1 MNFAHPYILLSLWAV
16 VPLALTVYW
25 GLSRRKKILNGFAAG
40 EGLSRLTAD
49 VAPARRTVGAILLIM
64 AASLA
69 LVALAG
75 PLYGFRWEKIER
87 RGVDI
92 MVALDCSRS
101 MMAKDIDPTRLTRA
115 KYEIIDLLG
124 MLSGDRIG
132 LVAFA
137 GSAFM
142 QCPLTM
148 DYSAF
153 HLFLESLSPDMLPV
167 GGTDLGDA
175 VLTAVSGFNAEDDSD
190 KAIIL
195 ITDGEQTAGADPV
208 EAARK
213 AADKNIKI
221 FCIGVGND
229 QGAPIPESNGGFK
242 KNREGKIVL
251 TRLDE
256 ETLRRM
262 AAVSGGAFVRS
273 VAGDMDLEVI
283 YKDKIRD
290 TMEQKTLESGRKKIW
305 EDRFQWF
312 LALALLC
319 LAVEMFLPRCRNGA
333 VRAVMLLILLT
344 VCTGAADA
352 RAGTVYGNV
361 QQGRTAYEAGQYEKA
376 LKHFIDAQ
384 LADPDNGE
392 LYYNIGSAY
401 YKTGKFDEAADNFK
415 KSLDLFKDKDNDQ
428 SQGSQRTDAWYN
440 LGNAYY
446 RQQLFKD
453 AIDAYQKALS
463 IDAEDKEARD
473 NLDLAK
479 KALEEQKKQHN
490 RQQQQG
496 DKQQNQKED
505 QQNKQQGDQQQ
516 QKDDN
521 QQQGDQKDKQQASQQ
536 QKKQNQDDQGRN
548 GNKQNGDQSQ
558 TGAEKEQSAA
568 GDKNQPDQP
577 DETRRQKNGGD
588 HEPERHPAGG
598 QNMKQDEQQPGR
610 AQQGTLSRLPDQ
622 GEKRLD
628 RLQDIPGGALI
639 MPDYRKRE
647 VEQDW

>member
-16 VPLALTVYW
+16 LLLALMVYW
-25 GLSRRKKILNGFAAG
+25 GLSRRKKILSGYADG
-40 EGLSRLTAD
+40 MGLSRLTAD
-49 VAPARRTVGAILLIM
+49 VSPARRMIGASLLIL
-64 AASLA
+64 AATVS

-75 PLYGFRWEKIER
+75 PRYGFRWEKIER

-101 MMAKDIDPTRLTRA
+101 MLAEDIKPTRLTRA

-124 MLSGDRIG
+124 MLGGDRIG

-137 GSAFM
+137 GSAFL

-167 GGTDLGDA
+167 GGTNLGDA
-175 VLTAVSGFNAEDDSD
+175 VLTAVSGFNEKDDSD
-190 KAIIL
+190 KAIIV
-195 ITDGEQTAGADPV
+195 ITDGEQTAGSDPI

-213 AADKNIKI
+213 AAEKKIKV

-229 QGAPIPESNGGFK
+229 QGAPVPESQGGFK
-242 KNREGKIVL
+242 KDRNGKIVL

-256 ETLRRM
+256 ETLRKM
-262 AAVSGGAFVRS
+262 AAVTGGAYVRS
-273 VAGDMDLEVI
+273 VAGDMDLDVI

-319 LAVEMFLPRCRNGA
+319 LAVEMFIPRSKGGKAVLP
-333 VRAVMLLILLT
+333 LILLM
-344 VCTGAADA
+344 VFAGASDA
-352 RAGTVYGNV
+352 RAGNVYGNV
-361 QQGRTAYEAGQYEKA
+361 QQGRSAYDNGQYEKA
-376 LKHFIDAQ
+376 LKHFIEAQ

-392 LYYNIGSAY
+392 LYYNIGNAY
-401 YKTGKFDEAADNFK
+401 YKTGKFDEAVNSYK
-415 KSLDLFKDKDNDQ
+415 KSQEMLKDNDQ
-428 SQGSQRTDAWYN
+428 SKNSLRKDVSYN

-446 RQQLFKD
+446 RQNNFKD
-453 AIDAYQKALS
+453 AIAAYQKALS
-463 IDAEDKEARD
+463 IDKNDKEARE
-473 NLDLAK
+473 NLALAK
-479 KALEEQKKQHN
+479 KALEEQKKQ
-490 RQQQQG
+490 QQQQKQQG
-496 DKQQNQKED
+496 DKQQNQKEK
-505 QQNKQQGDQQQ
+505 QQDKQQGDKQHN
-516 QKDDN
+516 QK
-521 QQQGDQKDKQQASQQ
+521 GDQ
-536 QKKQNQDDQGRN
+536 QKKQDKQKNMDNESQKGKNQD
-548 GNKQNGDQSQ
+548 GDQSQ
-558 TGAEKEQSAA
+558 AGPKKDKPSAE
-568 GDKNQPDQP
+568 DKKQPNKP
-577 DETRRQKNGGD
+577 DENVQQKNGGGHD
-588 HEPERHPAGG
+588 SKQQPAGG
-598 QNMKQDEQQPGR
+598 EKMKQEEQQPGQ
-610 AQQGTLSRLPDQ
+610 AQQGQLSRLPDQ

-628 RLQDIPGGALI
+628 RLEDIPGGALI